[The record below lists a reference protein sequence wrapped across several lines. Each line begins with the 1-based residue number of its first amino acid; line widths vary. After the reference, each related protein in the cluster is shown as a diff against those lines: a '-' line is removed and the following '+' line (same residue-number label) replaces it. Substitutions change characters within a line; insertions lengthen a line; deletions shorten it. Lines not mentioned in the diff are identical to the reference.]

1 MRFLV
6 RASFLLAL
14 MGAPSLLAQT
24 HVDIPELPL
33 DAVYS
38 VDASDGVEP
47 SGLAFYKDELYCVS
61 DKHDSCVY
69 RIRME
74 NERATLDPAISF
86 ELPND
91 GPEGLADF
99 EGLCCDSDGNF
110 YLASEKMFRVLR
122 VPPDGKGTTWVTP
135 DLRPAGAEA
144 GLFRT
149 EGAYVEGL
157 ARIDATHFVLC
168 AERQPRGIVSVDLA
182 QNPPTVQAVAVK
194 TATIPPHGI
203 RVPDFTDLCYHD
215 GVLYAL
221 ERNAEIISMV
231 ETKDGAVS
239 VRPWRSF
246 RDAVNRKD
254 LRYADR
260 RFGMAEGL
268 AIHGDRVY
276 VILDNNQDARADGA
290 NDKRPLLFVFRNAR

>member
-6 RASFLLAL
+6 PASLLIAS
-14 MGAPSLLAQT
+14 MGAPSLWAQT
-24 HVDIPELPL
+24 HVEIPELPL
-33 DAVYS
+33 EAVYS
-38 VDASDGVEP
+38 LDASDGVEP
-47 SGLAFYKDELYCVS
+47 SGLAFSKDELYCVS
-61 DKHDSCVY
+61 DKHDSCIY
-69 RIRME
+69 RIRLE
-74 NERATLDPAISF
+74 IERATLEPAIWF

-99 EGLCCDSDGNF
+99 EGLSCDPDGNF

-122 VPPDGKGTTWVTP
+122 VPPDGKGATWITP

-149 EGAYVEGL
+149 EGAYFEGL
-157 ARIDATHFVLC
+157 ARIDTTHFVLC
-168 AERQPRGIVSVDLA
+168 AERQPRGIVTVDLG
-182 QNPPTVQAVAVK
+182 QIPPVVRAIVVK

-221 ERNAEIISMV
+221 ERNAEIVSIV
-231 ETKDGAVS
+231 ETKDGVVS
-239 VRPWRSF
+239 VRPWRSI
-246 RDAVNRKD
+246 RDTVNRKD
-254 LRYADR
+254 LRYTDR

-276 VILDNNQDARADGA
+276 VILDNNQDARTDDA
-290 NDKRPLLFVFRNAR
+290 NDKRPLLFVFRNER